1 MTHRIQHDPQQSRFE
16 VYAGDA
22 LAGYADYVEAN
33 GVRDFHHTVTIP
45 EFRGHGI
52 AGEVVR
58 FALDDTRERGLK
70 IVPSCWYV
78 EKFIGDNPEYKEL
91 LA

>member
-1 MTHRIQHDPQQSRFE
+1 M
-16 VYAGDA
+16 
-22 LAGYADYVEAN
+22 
-33 GVRDFHHTVTIP
+33 TIP

-52 AGEVVR
+52 AAEVVR
-58 FALDDTRERGLK
+58 FALDDTRERELK

-78 EKFIGDNPEYKEL
+78 EKFIGDNPEYKDL